1 KGRGLERALGGRLG
15 DLADALLHRALLA
28 YYAVRLRGY
37 GFGTG
42 ALRAAY
48 RRDRQVVVGG
58 GYARAVAAA
67 FRRRLAERLPAGAV
81 PEAEVDRL
89 FPTSLAPPHARRAHP

>member
-1 KGRGLERALGGRLG
+1 APGAGRLERVLGGRMG

-37 GFGTG
+37 GFGAG

-67 FRRRLAERLPAGAV
+67 FRRRPAARLPPGPAPA
-81 PEAEVDRL
+81 AEVARL
-89 FPTSLAPPHARRAHP
+89 FPASLAVD